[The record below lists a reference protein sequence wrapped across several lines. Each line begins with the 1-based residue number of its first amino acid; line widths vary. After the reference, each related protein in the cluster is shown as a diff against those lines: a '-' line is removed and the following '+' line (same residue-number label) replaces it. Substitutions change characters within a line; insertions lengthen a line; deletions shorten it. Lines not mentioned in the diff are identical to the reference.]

1 MRLRLP
7 KALALIAA
15 ALLIAGCDDDPTGIQ
30 GPFTFRILI
39 QVGGASRDLLVP
51 GEDIEVEVGQ
61 RLLMNVQV
69 LDARGVPPAIQTE
82 TVGETTNPRVLE
94 STGATFDDEQ
104 DLARFTFR
112 AREAGVSALGFVNPR
127 AQLQTTILV
136 RVEEPE

>member
-30 GPFTFRILI
+30 GPFTFRVLI
-39 QVGGASRDLLVP
+39 QVGGASQDLLVP

-61 RLLMNVQV
+61 RLLVKVQV
-69 LDARGVPPAIQTE
+69 LDSRGVPPAIQTE

-94 STGATFDDEQ
+94 STGAMFDDEE
-104 DLARFTFR
+104 DLARFTFQ
-112 AREAGVSALGFVNPR
+112 AREAGVAPLGFVNPR
-127 AQLQTTILV
+127 AQVQRTILV
-136 RVEEPE
+136 RVEDPE